1 MNRVALIGENSIE
14 YINILLDIWNNGNC
28 AVLLDYRIPSATAVE
43 MMVEA
48 QVKECYIER
57 KYFERFQIIIGKSI
71 RLSETMLKNICT
83 ITKKTSIGFFKK
95 ECYVKKRIVDMN
107 ILFISEPYMERLLFD
122 YFTREHTHIYSIKA

>member
-57 KYFERFQIIIGKSI
+57 KYFEKFQIIIGKSI

-83 ITKKTSIGFFKK
+83 ITKKQALDFLKNELSSK
-95 ECYVKKRIVDMN
+95 ERELRFIV
-107 ILFISEPYMERLLFD
+107 
-122 YFTREHTHIYSIKA
+122 